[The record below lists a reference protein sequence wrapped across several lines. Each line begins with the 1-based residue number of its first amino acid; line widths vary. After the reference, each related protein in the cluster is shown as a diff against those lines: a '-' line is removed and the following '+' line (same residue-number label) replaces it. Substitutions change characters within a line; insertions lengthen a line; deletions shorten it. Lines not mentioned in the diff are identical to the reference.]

1 MIDLN
6 VKLLNFYFKNR
17 KIFDLWELESENVKL
32 LSHVWLC
39 AAPWTVACQVP
50 LSMGFPGKNTGVGCH
65 FLLQEIFLT
74 RDKTQASCITDW
86 IFLLSEPPEWALLLL
101 SRFSRVRLCATP

>member
-1 MIDLN
+1 MMIDLN

-74 RDKTQASCITDW
+74 QG
-86 IFLLSEPPEWALLLL
+86 
-101 SRFSRVRLCATP
+101 

>member
-17 KIFDLWELESENVKL
+17 KIFDIWELESENVKL

-39 AAPWTVACQVP
+39 VAPWTVACQVP

-65 FLLQEIFLT
+65 FLLQEIFLIQGSNPGLLHY
-74 RDKTQASCITDW
+74 RLD
-86 IFLLSEPPEWALLLL
+86 FLLSEPPEWALDLIWKKNL
-101 SRFSRVRLCATP
+101 